1 MRLPIPAADCWGK
14 LTPRRGEP
22 ERWHPLS
29 DHCMDVAACAEAILK
44 LPIVRARLA
53 SLAGMDSF
61 PSVWSERLASLAFL
75 HDFGKANGRF
85 QNRDGGHI
93 AEAVYVAG
101 SSAKRK
107 EAGLDRLDVFGASTP
122 TEFMLAV
129 ILGHHGVPPD
139 FRTPGHYDAAWA
151 PRPQRDPS
159 ADVRKLV
166 EKAVSIWPEAFAF
179 GGTPLPEPTSPFWHA
194 YLGLLQLADW
204 LGSDDSRDAFPFSE
218 KTDGPR
224 IDFARR
230 RARDLVSKIGFDAT
244 PLRSALARA
253 VDFRALSEHEPTEI
267 QLATAEAPGP
277 IVVLESET
285 GSGKTEAALWRFATL
300 FAAGKVD
307 GLYFALPTRVAAS
320 QIHGRV
326 QAFAARLFPGADI
339 EVVRALPGDASSSKA
354 TVRLLPEFFAQWSDD
369 PDEAMRR
376 ARWSA
381 ERPKRFLAATIAVG
395 TIDQALLGAVTVK
408 HAQMRSFCLSR
419 SLLVVDEVHASDRYM
434 ERLLVNLLAQH
445 RSAGG
450 EALLLSA
457 TLGSAARTRLLF
469 GGGRRSK
476 KAIPDPDAAVAVP
489 YPALSWAENNTVVTT
504 AKASR
509 GQNKTVRVDPSQAIS
524 NPIAVAGLALAAA
537 EGGAKVLVVRNLV
550 RDAVATARALH
561 EMASD
566 NPALFR
572 LDDIGTLHHGRFAR
586 VDRIRLD
593 AAVEAAI
600 GKVRPDGPLVLIGTQ
615 TLEQSLDIDA
625 DLLITDL
632 APIDVLLQRIG
643 RLHRHERER
652 PAAFRRAR
660 AVVLTPEGFEAA
672 LAAASR
678 GRGGPHGLGTVYSDL
693 VAVAGTAD
701 LIGNG
706 TEWTIPAMNRKLV
719 ESATH
724 PTTLDLLAARRA
736 KQTGDP
742 RWREAQTRQFGSNL
756 AKSQTADVVSIKWC
770 EPAAY
775 FRVADERVMTRLG
788 LGDIE
793 VDISGG
799 VPSPFPRSPRI
810 DRLVLPAHLLS
821 GVGQDAQLV
830 DIAATAEGFSFRLN
844 EHVFSYGRYGLERC

>member
-1 MRLPIPAADCWGK
+1 MRSPTPPVECWGK

-29 DHCMDVAACAEAILK
+29 DHCVDVAACAEAILS
-44 LPIVRARLA
+44 LPIVRARFA
-53 SLAGMDSF
+53 SLAGMDTF
-61 PSVWSERLASLAFL
+61 PSAWSEPLASLAFL
-75 HDFGKANGRF
+75 HDFGKANVRF
-85 QNRDGGHI
+85 QSRDGGHI

-107 EAGLDRLDVFGASTP
+107 EAGLDSLDVFGAP

-129 ILGHHGVPPD
+129 ILGHHGAPPPD
-139 FRTPGHYDAAWA
+139 FRVSGHHDAAWA
-151 PRPQRDPS
+151 PGPQRNPI
-159 ADVRKLV
+159 ADVRKLI
-166 EKAVSIWPEAFAF
+166 EQAISIWPEAFAS

-218 KTDGPR
+218 MEDGPR
-224 IDFARR
+224 VEFARR
-230 RARDLVSKIGFDAT
+230 RARDLVLKIGFDAK

-253 VDFRALSEHEPTEI
+253 VDLRSLSGYEPTEI

-277 IVVLESET
+277 VVVLESET
-285 GSGKTEAALWRFATL
+285 GSGKTEAALWRFARL
-300 FAAGKVD
+300 FVAGKVD

-326 QAFAARLFPGADI
+326 QGFAARLFPAADI
-339 EVVRALPGDASSSKA
+339 EVVRALPGDASSGTA
-354 TVRLLPEFFAQWSDD
+354 TMRLLPEFFVQWSDD
-369 PDEAMRR
+369 PDEVIRR
-376 ARWSA
+376 ARWAA

-434 ERLLVNLLAQH
+434 ESLLVNLLAQH
-445 RSAGG
+445 RAAGG

-457 TLGSAARTRLLF
+457 TLGSAARMRLLL

-476 KAIPDPDAAVAVP
+476 KAIPDPEAAAEVP
-489 YPALSWAENNTVVTT
+489 YPALSWVESDTVVTA

-509 GQNKTVRVDPSQAIS
+509 GRNKTVRLEPSHAIS
-524 NPIAVAGLALAAA
+524 DPAAVAKVALEAA
-537 EGGAKVLVVRNLV
+537 ERGAKVLIVRNVV
-550 RDAVATARALH
+550 RDAIATARALH
-561 EMASD
+561 EMAADHPS
-566 NPALFR
+566 PFR
-572 LDDIGTLHHGRFAR
+572 LDGIATLHHGRFAR

-593 AAVEAAI
+593 AAVEAEI

-625 DLLITDL
+625 DFLITDL
-632 APIDVLLQRIG
+632 SPIDVLLQRIG

-652 PAAFRRAR
+652 PATFRRAC
-660 AVVLTPEGFEAA
+660 AVVLTPKGFEAT

-693 VAVAGTAD
+693 VALAATVE

-706 TEWTIPAMNRKLV
+706 VEWSIPEMNRKLV

-724 PTTLDLLAARRA
+724 PTTLDSLAARLA
-736 KQTGDP
+736 EQSGDP
-742 RWREAQTRQFGSNL
+742 RWREAQTREFGSNL
-756 AKSQTADVVSIKWC
+756 AKSQTADVVSIKWR

-793 VDISGG
+793 VDFPAG
-799 VPSPFPRSPRI
+799 VSSPFPHSPPI
-810 DRLVLPAHLLS
+810 HRLVLPAHLLN
-821 GVGQDAQLV
+821 GVGQEAQPYRIHSRGV
-830 DIAATAEGFSFRLN
+830 HFSA
-844 EHVFSYGRYGLERC
+844 G